1 MTISIYAHKGGV
13 GVTTVTAALALIEA
27 QRRFSDDTVTILA
40 ERAEIED
47 LCSVLGAPQPTDG
60 PYGYPQPHEVGRLT
74 LYDLRCS
81 SLLTTPP
88 DIIVGYRGGPNV
100 TRYVV
105 TRPCYLALRAEVQT
119 RQYEDRA
126 DGLIVITEANRAL
139 SADDAARAI
148 GVPVVAEIPWDP
160 AVARAIDAGLL
171 ASRLPASL
179 ARPLGAIRPKENA

>member
-13 GVTTVTAALALIEA
+13 GVTTVAAALALVEA

-60 PYGYPQPHEVGRLT
+60 PHEVGRLT

-88 DIIVGYRGGPNV
+88 DIIVGYRGGPGV

-105 TRPCYLALRAEVQT
+105 TRCCYLAARAESQT
-119 RQYEDRA
+119 RRHEDRA
-126 DGLIVITEANRAL
+126 DGLIVIVEPGRSL
-139 SADDAARAI
+139 SSATVGQAT

-160 AVARAIDAGLL
+160 AVARAMDAGLL
-171 ASRLPASL
+171 AARLPASL
-179 ARPLGAIRPKENA
+179 ARPLGAIRPKEHA